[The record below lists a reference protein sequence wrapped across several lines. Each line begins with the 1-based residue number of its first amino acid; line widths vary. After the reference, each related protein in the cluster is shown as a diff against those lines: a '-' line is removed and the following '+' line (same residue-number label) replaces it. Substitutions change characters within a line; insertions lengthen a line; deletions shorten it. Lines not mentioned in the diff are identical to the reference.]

1 MQLPEILNSWHQ
13 RSNLRHQKCQSS
25 EDCFT
30 LHASHLTL
38 QTHLSGK
45 QLLTLKPTHLNA
57 SVLAPGSLGHPKD
70 TNLTPSRTM
79 CSGANFYVVPLCVLL
94 YQCLCVGHQ
103 CLAGSLSARCCLP
116 GPCRWH
122 GDTYAGQTG
131 VVRNDE
137 DEPINTKT
145 RVTIDDD

>member
-1 MQLPEILNSWHQ
+1 MTLACHEMTVDI
-13 RSNLRHQKCQSS
+13 RKCLMFLHKTVSS
-25 EDCFT
+25 AVGAHSIAADCQQDAAF
-30 LHASHLTL
+30 
-38 QTHLSGK
+38 
-45 QLLTLKPTHLNA
+45 
-57 SVLAPGSLGHPKD
+57 LA
-70 TNLTPSRTM
+70 
-79 CSGANFYVVPLCVLL
+79 
-94 YQCLCVGHQ
+94 
-103 CLAGSLSARCCLP
+103 